1 MLNMVKKLAKAIKG
15 VTRPHNAKSAV
26 SYCKVPAKVLVMPN
40 REDLTARM
48 IQTLQTTVDA
58 KLQAFLEAVEA
69 YPVHDYD
76 VDEFPQPEG
85 ANLIHAAAA
94 LGFDI
99 DGRWARE
106 YAALCAA
113 IEYHQQ
119 QGDEITIE
127 LVADVV
133 EAINDNEYVFFMGVH
148 DDEDLG
154 SAILDEFREDRRSW
168 GYGWLIACVD
178 WERLGE
184 DWRNETGGSYTSRGY
199 FQYGQLEF

>member
-58 KLQAFLEAVEA
+58 KLQAFLDAVEA
-69 YPVHDYD
+69 YDYD

-119 QGDEITIE
+119 QDDEITIE

-133 EAINDNEYVFFMGVH
+133 EAI
-148 DDEDLG
+148 DDENYTFLPDVEDDYDLG
-154 SAILDEFREDRRSW
+154 NKTVYKNLNKVA
-168 GYGWLIACVD
+168 
-178 WERLGE
+178 
-184 DWRNETGGSYTSRGY
+184 
-199 FQYGQLEF
+199 